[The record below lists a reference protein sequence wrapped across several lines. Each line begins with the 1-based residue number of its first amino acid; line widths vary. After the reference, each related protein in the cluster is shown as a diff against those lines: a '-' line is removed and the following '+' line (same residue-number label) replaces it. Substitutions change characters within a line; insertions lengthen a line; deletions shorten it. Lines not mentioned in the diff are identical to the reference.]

1 MADKRFLLRI
11 GGYLAAGVLLAIGAG
26 VGGTSG
32 TILIVLGILVVAALL
47 FTFRL
52 R

>member
-1 MADKRFLLRI
+1 MADRRFLHRI
-11 GGYLAAGVLLAIGAG
+11 GGYLVAGVLLAIGAA
-26 VGGTSG
+26 VGGLAG
-32 TILIVLGILVVAALL
+32 TALIVLGFLVVAALL

>member
-1 MADKRFLLRI
+1 MLDKRFLQRI
-11 GGYLAAGVLLAIGAG
+11 GGYLVAGVLLALGAG
-26 VGGTSG
+26 IGGTSG
-32 TILIVLGILVVAALL
+32 TILIVLGFLVVAALL

>member
-1 MADKRFLLRI
+1 MTDRRFLQRI
-11 GGYLAAGVLLAIGAG
+11 GGYLVAGVLLAIGAG
-26 VGGTSG
+26 AGGTSG
-32 TILIVLGILVVAALL
+32 TILIVLGLLVVAVLL

>member
-1 MADKRFLLRI
+1 MANRRFLLRI
-11 GGYLAAGVLLAIGAG
+11 GGYLVAGVLLAIGAG
-26 VGGTSG
+26 AGGAVGTA
-32 TILIVLGILVVAALL
+32 LIVLGFLVVAALL

>member
-1 MADKRFLLRI
+1 MANKRFLLRI
-11 GGYLAAGVLLAIGAG
+11 GGYLVAGVLLAIGAAAG
-26 VGGTSG
+26 GIVGTA
-32 TILIVLGILVVAALL
+32 LIVLGFLVVAALL

>member
-1 MADKRFLLRI
+1 MANNRFLLRI
-11 GGYLAAGVLLAIGAG
+11 GGYVVAGVLLALGAS
-26 VGGTSG
+26 VGGTAG
-32 TILIVLGILVVAALL
+32 AVLLVGGLVLVAALL

>member
-1 MADKRFLLRI
+1 MANRRFLLRVAGY
-11 GGYLAAGVLLAIGAG
+11 GGAGVLLGVGAAIGGTAG
-26 VGGTSG
+26 TV
-32 TILIVLGILVVAALL
+32 LLVLGLAVVAALL

>member
-1 MADKRFLLRI
+1 MTDRRFLLRI

-26 VGGTSG
+26 VGGFVG
-32 TILIVLGILVVAALL
+32 AALIVLGFLVVAALL